1 MPSGAP
7 NHSIDN
13 RSGGAAGSG
22 ESRQATPVFLENPM
36 ADIQLSSQ
44 LFQDI
49 QQAVQR
55 QDPQADQAVVMQYLA
70 AVMGYMLGSQQDM
83 PAEDRDALMDELC
96 GFARHVYGDLAQRQ
110 PQRTQRPAGQAF
122 GYWIPSKK

>member
-1 MPSGAP
+1 
-7 NHSIDN
+7 
-13 RSGGAAGSG
+13 
-22 ESRQATPVFLENPM
+22 M

-70 AVMGYMLGSQQDM
+70 AVMGYMLGSQRSM
-83 PAEDRDALMDELC
+83 PAGERDALMDELC
-96 GFARHVYGDLAQRQ
+96 DFARHVYGDLAQAQ
-110 PQRTQRPAGQAF
+110 QQQAQKPAGQAF
-122 GYWIPSKK
+122 GYWVPPKK